1 MSDITGNKQAIV
13 RYFDACNRGDGAAI
27 AAMYAPGGIHIVTGN
42 TPISGTY
49 AGQQMAEVAG
59 GLMRAFPAGLE
70 FELGEMVADIL
81 QRPRELLQWG
91 KRKYRSDEPMW
102 LVGDNRRFVS
112 ATSWQPILG
121 LEDGIRCV
129 VSKRRQTRE
138 RQHAI

>member
-49 AGQQMAEVAG
+49 SGQQMAEVAG

-70 FELGEMVADIL
+70 FELGEMVAEGNKVCFEVES
-81 QRPRELLQWG
+81 RG
-91 KRKYRSDEPMW
+91 THYSGMSYNNFYMW
-102 LVGDNRRFVS
+102 IVEFKD
-112 ATSWQPILG
+112 G
-121 LEDGIRCV
+121 LIAE
-129 VSKRRQTRE
+129 SKEYFDTEQTRAVLCGG
-138 RQHAI
+138 QQSA